1 MYSMCEVNELD
12 FLKIFFLGFVSA
24 SGKIR
29 QDIFFL
35 LHKLNAQTLLAKKQ
49 KILDRKSVV

>member
-1 MYSMCEVNELD
+1 MYNICEANELA

-24 SGKIR
+24 SRKIR

-35 LHKLNAQTLLAKKQ
+35 FDKLNGQTLLAKKTED
-49 KILDRKSVV
+49 LVW

>member
-1 MYSMCEVNELD
+1 MYNICEANELA

-24 SGKIR
+24 SRKIR

-35 LHKLNAQTLLAKKQ
+35 LHKLNGQTLLAKKTED
-49 KILDRKSVV
+49 LVW